1 VKHGLKCPTCG
12 GLRISPHRSGAKLAG
27 PYSVRVAI
35 CAKCDERI
43 ILVTQVATQELAE
56 KVMEEIDN
64 EEGE

>member
-1 VKHGLKCPTCG
+1 MKHGLKCPKCG
-12 GLRISPHRSGAKLAG
+12 GLRISPHRAGAKLAG

-56 KVMEEIDN
+56 KIMEEIDN
-64 EEGE
+64 AEGD

>member
-1 VKHGLKCPTCG
+1 VKHGLKCPKCG
-12 GLRISPHRSGAKLAG
+12 GQKITPHRAGAKLAG

-35 CAKCDERI
+35 CGKCDEKV

-56 KVMEEIDN
+56 KIMEEIDN